1 MTHAPDNSK
10 RAQLDL
16 LATPALEFDLSDA
29 PRDISVEAIT
39 YRVHVYSGTIAGA
52 EYVRTDARL
61 HNKYLNVQVTVPGT
75 RAPIV
80 KSDVN
85 ITDNGVPD

>member
-1 MTHAPDNSK
+1 MTAG
-10 RAQLDL
+10 R
-16 LATPALEFDLSDA
+16 
-29 PRDISVEAIT
+29 I
-39 YRVHVYSGTIAGA
+39 HVYSGTIAGA
-52 EYVRTDARL
+52 EYVCTDARL